1 MKAEEI
7 RVQERR
13 LAALTYDQS
22 PCHAFKI
29 EPQAEDCDQWADLVA
44 GPNGEGFLTYWMLAT
59 ARRRLQSVDLS
70 ELEPGVWTLVLDFG
84 GDTRTVYTLRAMARC
99 SWSGVVFPLDKMG
112 KTWPEG
118 VVLEPDDA
126 EFALEIESDLTG
138 IVLPGA
144 NWTVLAYIADDYGDL
159 ELEQLATKLLT
170 DKFQCAAYLQERS
183 PLTGLPRPVFTLE
196 YPKAAPLEKIQFIL
210 RREGIE
216 IDPDTNPSDR
226 LFKEHWI
233 LCLLNPPEK
242 EPHHERE

>member
-22 PCHAFKI
+22 PCQAFHI
-29 EPQAEDCDQWADLVA
+29 EPQDEDSDNWIELVP
-44 GPNGEGFLTYWMLAT
+44 GPKGETFLTYWMSAEE
-59 ARRRLQSVDLS
+59 RRRLHSVDLS
-70 ELEPGVWTLVLDFG
+70 ELEPGVWTLALDFG
-84 GDTRTVYTLRAMARC
+84 GDTRKVYTLRAMARC
-99 SWSGVVFPLDKMG
+99 SWSGVVFPLAQMG

-126 EFALEIESDLTG
+126 EFALEIETDLLG
-138 IVLPGA
+138 IVLPGVS
-144 NWTVLAYIADDYGDL
+144 WTVLAFLASEYGEY
-159 ELEQLATKLLT
+159 ELEQLATKLLN
-170 DKFQCAAYLQERS
+170 DDYQRSAYLQEHS
-183 PLTGLPRPVFTLE
+183 PLLGLPRPAFKLE
-196 YPKAAPLEKIQFIL
+196 YPKGVHLERIQFMPL
-210 RREGIE
+210 RPGIV
-216 IDPDTNPSDR
+216 IDPDEDPNDR